1 MSRGQK
7 MIFTLGDDINGHKAQ
22 IRNTSI
28 VGLSSNLIF
37 IETRDKT

>member
-1 MSRGQK
+1 MSRGRE
-7 MIFTLGDDINGHKAQ
+7 MILTLGDDINGHKAL

-37 IETRDKT
+37 IGARDKT